1 MSVDWQTASDRLNR
15 FRTLDPSLGYDLSKL
30 CMAASRDDK
39 LVFKLE
45 EGRTYGMRQQY
56 YDNKL
61 KRDLARSVRN
71 TDISEEHWAASAA
84 SAS

>member
-15 FRTLDPSLGYDLSKL
+15 FHNLDANLRYDLCVLSKE
-30 CMAASRDDK
+30 ASRDDK
-39 LVFKLE
+39 LAFKLE

-61 KRDLARSVRN
+61 RRDLARSLRN
-71 TDISEEHWAASAA
+71 TDITEDHW
-84 SAS
+84 

>member
-30 CMAASRDDK
+30 CMAQSRDDK
-39 LVFKLE
+39 LAYKLE

-61 KRDLARSVRN
+61 KRDLARSLRH
-71 TDISEEHWAASAA
+71 TDITEEHW
-84 SAS
+84 

>member
-15 FRTLDPSLGYDLSKL
+15 FRSLDANLRYDLSKL
-30 CMAASRDDK
+30 CMEASHDEK
-39 LVFKLE
+39 LAFKLE

-61 KRDLARSVRN
+61 KRDLERSLRRTNVVE
-71 TDISEEHWAASAA
+71 DHW
-84 SAS
+84 

>member
-15 FRTLDPSLGYDLSKL
+15 FRTLDPSLGYELSKL
-30 CMAASRDDK
+30 CVAASRDDK
-39 LVFKLE
+39 LAFKLE

-61 KRDLARSVRN
+61 KRDLARSLN
-71 TDISEEHWAASAA
+71 HTDITEEHW
-84 SAS
+84 

>member
-15 FRTLDPSLGYDLSKL
+15 FRTLDPSLGYELSKL
-30 CMAASRDDK
+30 CVAASRDDK
-39 LVFKLE
+39 LAFKLE

-61 KRDLARSVRN
+61 KRDLARTLRT
-71 TDISEEHWAASAA
+71 TDLVEDHW
-84 SAS
+84 

>member
-15 FRTLDPSLGYDLSKL
+15 LRTLDDNLQRELAKL
-30 CMAASRDDK
+30 CAAASRDDK
-39 LVFKLE
+39 LAFKLE

-61 KRDLARSVRN
+61 KRDLARSLRHTNVV
-71 TDISEEHWAASAA
+71 EEHW
-84 SAS
+84 

>member
-15 FRTLDPSLGYDLSKL
+15 FRTLDANLRYDLSKL
-30 CMAASRDDK
+30 CMDVSRDEK
-39 LVFKLE
+39 LAFKLE

-61 KRDLARSVRN
+61 KRDLARSLRHTNVVE
-71 TDISEEHWAASAA
+71 DHW
-84 SAS
+84 

>member
-15 FRTLDPSLGYDLSKL
+15 FRNLDANLRYDLCVLSKN
-30 CMAASRDDK
+30 ASRDDK
-39 LVFKLE
+39 LAYKIE

-61 KRDLARSVRN
+61 RRDLARSLRR
-71 TDISEEHWAASAA
+71 TDITEEHW
-84 SAS
+84 